1 MTDSIKHYRN
11 LAIAAAIFLL
21 LLYGLL
27 RIMVGP
33 DAWKV
38 LVVVVT
44 APFVYY
50 GLIWWRNKRVA
61 KVAAE
66 MNLEFKPEFLALPG
80 EVHVGRSGTDG
91 YFLSGR
97 DVESSYRVYQHAY
110 RTSRHQTVSTTHV
123 HGILFEI
130 TDRQLPKLTLQK
142 KTITGGILRTMVFG
156 ARAVLKLPDNQL
168 SLPKELAD
176 DFYAY
181 ADDTNTASELLGDQ
195 TLVEAIRSNFD
206 RGELRIGSRYVC
218 FERYGKQKIS
228 KAAIESTIARGRT
241 LRDAFLRASD

>member
-1 MTDSIKHYRN
+1 MTDTIKHYRN
-11 LAIAAAIFLL
+11 LAIAPGVFLL

-27 RIMVGP
+27 RLMVGP

-38 LVVVVT
+38 LVVVIG

-50 GLIWWRNKRVA
+50 GLVWWRNKRVA

-66 MNLEFKPEFLALPG
+66 MNLEFKPDFLPLPE
-80 EVHVGRSGTDG
+80 EVHVGRSGASG

-97 DVESSYRVYQHAY
+97 DVESSYRVYQHTY
-110 RTSRHQTVSTTHV
+110 KTSRHQSVSITHV
-123 HGILFEI
+123 HGILFEVP
-130 TDRQLPKLTLQK
+130 DRQLPKLTLQR

-156 ARAVLKLPDNQL
+156 ARAVLNLPDNQL

-176 DFYAY
+176 DFFAY
-181 ADDTNTASELLGDQ
+181 ADDPDAASELLGDQ
-195 TLVEAIRSNFD
+195 ILADAIRANFD
-206 RGELRIGSRYVC
+206 RGELRLGSRYVC
-218 FERYGKQKIS
+218 LERYGKQKIS